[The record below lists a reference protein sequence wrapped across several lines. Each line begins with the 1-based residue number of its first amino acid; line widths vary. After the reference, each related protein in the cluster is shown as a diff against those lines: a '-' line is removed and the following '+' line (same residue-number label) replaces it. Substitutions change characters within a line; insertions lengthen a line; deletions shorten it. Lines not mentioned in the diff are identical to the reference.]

1 MLKGQK
7 VILTTGNSL
16 GIFELSYLDPL
27 SFVMDE
33 TIPTLPEIQGMIALV
48 QKVLPNQYITSNR
61 AEVFNALHDNILTY
75 QGKKS
80 FKHANRDLLA
90 WAVMKFYPKMAV
102 KIIKHHEWAITYS
115 LLSKLWPFMISKV
128 KL

>member
-1 MLKGQK
+1 LLKGQK
-7 VILTTGNSL
+7 VILTTGYNL
-16 GIFELSYLDPL
+16 GVFELSYLDPL
-27 SFVMDE
+27 SFTMDGS
-33 TIPTLPEIQGMIALV
+33 IPTLQEIQGMITLV

-80 FKHANRDLLA
+80 LKHANRDLLA
-90 WAVMKFYPKMAV
+90 WAVMKFYPDMAK
-102 KIIKHHEWAITYS
+102 KIIQNHEWNIPYS
-115 LLSKLWPFMISKV
+115 VLSGLWPFLISKV